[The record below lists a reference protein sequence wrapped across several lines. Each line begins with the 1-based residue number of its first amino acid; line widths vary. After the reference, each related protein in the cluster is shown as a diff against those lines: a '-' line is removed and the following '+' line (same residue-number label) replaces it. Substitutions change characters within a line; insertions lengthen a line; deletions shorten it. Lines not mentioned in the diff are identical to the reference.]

1 MFSDDYILRIIRQAT
16 AVFAKIIGLQKAGQ
30 YAEAI
35 QVIDS
40 TLEQLLGMN
49 AEIIDMMDDESLYTL
64 LTKEDVLDLERLEFI
79 AELFKEKGDIQR
91 QRNLPGESIDCYAR
105 SLNYYLIIG
114 INEKSSRAG
123 ELAQKIEELL
133 QKLGSTG
140 LQEQTLLNLYSY
152 YENSKEYAK
161 ADDMLGKLAA
171 RNPSA
176 AYITEEMSSFYHRL
190 LAKSPEELT
199 QGGISRSQ
207 IQDKWKKLEISQK

>member
-64 LTKEDVLDLERLEFI
+64 LTKEDVLDLGRLEFI

-105 SLNYYLIIG
+105 SLNYYLIVG
-114 INEKSSRAG
+114 INEKSSSAD

-152 YENSKEYAK
+152 YENAK
-161 ADDMLGKLAA
+161 ADDTLAKLAA

-176 AYITEEMSSFYHRL
+176 AYITEEMKSFYQRL
-190 LAKSPEELT
+190 LEKSPEELIH
-199 QGGISRSQ
+199 GGISRSQ
-207 IQDKWKKLEISQK
+207 IQDKLRKLETSQK